1 MIAVYLETRPTATP
15 ADVVEAI
22 ISSSTPDLIQSP
34 LLLEGTPNRMLYSK
48 GVIGPGGSEPVVI
61 ATAGPQG

>member
-1 MIAVYLETRPTATP
+1 MIAVYLETHPNATP
-15 ADVVEAI
+15 ADVAEAI

-48 GVIGPGGSEPVVI
+48 GVIGAGSSEPVVI
-61 ATAGPQG
+61 ATAGP